1 MKPKDEEQFEDFDL
15 GEDIPDC
22 IYCHLEAT
30 HVITFKGLHIT
41 GERYVCTTCLE
52 QGKVPPKGFDFV
64 SVAEVQ

>member
-1 MKPKDEEQFEDFDL
+1 MKPEYDDIDDDVDDDL
-15 GEDIPDC
+15 DIPDC

-30 HVITFKGLHIT
+30 HVIKFKGPSIT

-52 QGKVPPKGFDFV
+52 QGKAPPKGFDFV